1 MKLFCN
7 FYLRGWL
14 WKKDLKEKSLV
25 LIFEI
30 AMEEKISI
38 PIRSRIFCFFFSG
51 RVGYNFFRR
60 VGGTSYPIP
69 QLNSLKSSL
78 IRRCILFAQGLV

>member
-51 RVGYNFFRR
+51 RVER
-60 VGGTSYPIP
+60 IKK
-69 QLNSLKSSL
+69 KSATEASTEAVMTTDKL
-78 IRRCILFAQGLV
+78 IIKYYKIVI